1 MMVTSVILVI
11 SFGLS
16 TAVSLKSLD
25 KLIKENN
32 LENSVIYANE
42 VANSVVDVFSEAVA
56 VSETMNNTL
65 IRHILDG
72 DTSFTQTQKD
82 EIIRKYLADI
92 VSTFGYST
100 AFLADDKTMG
110 YYAES
115 GFLKIIDI
123 NNPDDDWYQ
132 PFKES
137 GKLYELNVDN
147 DQANNDRLTIYINAR
162 IKDNTGKFLGIC
174 GVGVPVKQ
182 VMLLLQSLE
191 AQSNITIKL
200 VSKDGIVRVARS
212 GQLVFQRTESELREM
227 LKNYDYSEQYSYSSR
242 GSERYDF
249 FYHL

>member
-115 GFLKIIDI
+115 VPRSHKTSWFSSWQGYG
-123 NNPDDDWYQ
+123 YQ
-132 PFKES
+132 GMDKYGQIHVKKSCDSCGDE
-137 GKLYELNVDN
+137 
-147 DQANNDRLTIYINAR
+147 
-162 IKDNTGKFLGIC
+162 TGYASCHLR
-174 GVGVPVKQ
+174 
-182 VMLLLQSLE
+182 
-191 AQSNITIKL
+191 
-200 VSKDGIVRVARS
+200 DGR
-212 GQLVFQRTESELREM
+212 QL
-227 LKNYDYSEQYSYSSR
+227 
-242 GSERYDF
+242 
-249 FYHL
+249 